1 MRHHQ
6 LWKSARYV
14 AGGRWQYRCISL
26 LLSRQFALWR
36 WLEKGGSVLVAD
48 GTTYNVQMASAPV
61 TLPVFMLLQETP
73 PEAGQVYVGL
83 ALENAD
89 PQAIVACI
97 LGKKRKRSAFCFAKV
112 EHPKK
117 EMLLHLD
124 AGSVQVGNWQAPLV
138 GHRDK
143 KLRRCVPVVV
153 SEHGCSMLPCWGLT

>member
-14 AGGRWQYRCISL
+14 AGGRWQYKCISL

-48 GTTYNVQMASAPV
+48 GTTYNVWIASAPV
-61 TLPVFMLLQETP
+61 TLPINMLLEAP
-73 PEAGQVYVGL
+73 PVGGLYVGL

-89 PQAIVACI
+89 PQAIVASI

-112 EHPKK
+112 EHPR
-117 EMLLHLD
+117 EGQLLHLS
-124 AGSVQVGNWQAPLV
+124 AGSIQVGNRQVPLV
-138 GHRDK
+138 GHRSK
-143 KLRRCVPVVV
+143 KQRRGVVPVVV
-153 SEHGCSMLPCWGLT
+153 SEDGCSILPCWSLT

>member
-61 TLPVFMLLQETP
+61 TLPINMLLEAP
-73 PEAGQVYVGL
+73 PVGGLYVGL

-89 PQAIVACI
+89 PQAIVASI
-97 LGKKRKRSAFCFAKV
+97 FGKKRKRSACCFVKV
-112 EHPKK
+112 DQPEQGQ
-117 EMLLHLD
+117 LLHLS
-124 AGSVQVGNWQAPLV
+124 AGSVKVGNWQAPLV
-138 GHRDK
+138 GHRVK